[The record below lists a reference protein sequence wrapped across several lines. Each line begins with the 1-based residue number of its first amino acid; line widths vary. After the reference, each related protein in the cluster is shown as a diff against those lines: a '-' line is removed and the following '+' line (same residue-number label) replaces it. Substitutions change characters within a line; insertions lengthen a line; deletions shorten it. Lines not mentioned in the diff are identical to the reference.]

1 MTRMKYKEAVGL
13 DVKRGRP
20 PLGKKPSK
28 IEFEKLYVKEEMS
41 IREIAKLIGF
51 SKDMVYRSLKEN
63 KIERRPGFNR
73 SKLRCI
79 KLSDLE
85 KEIKEKGLRRV
96 AREYKVAHSTL
107 SHHIKVRRE
116 SDLYRSRD

>member
-1 MTRMKYKEAVGL
+1 MTITKYKEAIGL
-13 DVKRGRP
+13 EVKKGKPSLR
-20 PLGKKPSK
+20 KKPSK
-28 IEFEKLYVKEEMS
+28 TELEKLYVKEKNS
-41 IREIAKLIGF
+41 IREVAEVLGCT
-51 SKDMVYRSLKEN
+51 KDMVYRSLKEN

-116 SDLYRSRD
+116 SDLYRNTD